1 MPDGRKNWILYIVA
15 LMLVAV
21 VVVAA
26 VAYVMWPDDDGA
38 GDDDGGDDVQPLY
51 AHISFGLFTENVS
64 APTVKI
70 LVDIDG
76 DGVMDTTETVNP
88 AMSEIGGV
96 YSSSMTTRVVQLDAN
111 ASTFRFM
118 VQVFDGDQ
126 QLMYSINDETH
137 TGPVADGAVDSWNY
151 INLGGPMTFDCE
163 ITIIYQVLSYEALP
177 F

>member
-1 MPDGRKNWILYIVA
+1 MYVVA
-15 LMLVAV
+15 SVIVAV
-21 VVVAA
+21 VVIAA
-26 VAYVMWPDDDGA
+26 VAYVMWPDDDN
-38 GDDDGGDDVQPLY
+38 GDDDGGDDVQSLF

-64 APTVKI
+64 SPTVKI
-70 LVDIDG
+70 LVDVDG

-88 AMSEIGGV
+88 VMSQIGDV

-118 VQVFDGDQ
+118 VQVFDGEQ
-126 QLMYSINDETH
+126 QLMYSLSDETH

-163 ITIIYQVLSYEALP
+163 ITIIYQVLSYEVLP